1 MTDRLLQ
8 SYRRLLTGLALTCVL
23 IASRP
28 GAAQTTANPSD
39 GDWDFRYELFQM
51 LLEQNGVRPVTNM
64 SAVTSRPPESIIVML
79 GHIDFRTLRFLES
92 FCEQGG
98 AVLLA
103 TDERY
108 SAGQICEFREGP
120 VTSLRSTERYQNHAD
135 CLTITD
141 IDHDHPLMTG
151 VNSLV
156 VNRTGWLAPPRG
168 FIPDV
173 QVAARL
179 PHRTMP
185 RGSSEQPLLA
195 TVGLP
200 NIDTGQ
206 LIVASDPS
214 LFTNGM
220 LWHGD
225 NAILAINV
233 SRILCSGNKKRLL
246 FIADGASL
254 ASFRNSP
261 MVDSDNPPPLP
272 ESLPEPALETYVK
285 VVNTVLK
292 EVEDQN
298 LPNQFMADRRH
309 KIRSPYLRRHILLSL
324 AIAVLMF
331 VIWRMAA
338 AHSATHPAMPIR
350 SMKSAHDLA
359 TGHKVKSAEFGLSA
373 SILARELC
381 RHLTESSDPTDWRR
395 QLIGNAANGEGEVQ
409 FHDVSNVNAQRR
421 KLVDVIELATN
432 TRTVHMARKRF
443 EALGHTIDQLRQL
456 HAEGRLIVATST
468 AAATQTAGGMA

>member
-1 MTDRLLQ
+1 MTGRLLQ
-8 SYRRLLTGLALTCVL
+8 NCRLLSAGLALACVL

-28 GAAQTTANPSD
+28 VAAQTTATSSD
-39 GDWDFRYELFQM
+39 DAWDFRYELFQM
-51 LLEQNGVRPVTNM
+51 LLEQNGVRPVANM
-64 SAVTSRPPESIIVML
+64 SAVTRRPPESIIVML
-79 GHIDFRTLRFLES
+79 GHINFRTSRFLES

-108 SAGQICEFREGP
+108 SAGRICEFREGP
-120 VTSLRSTERYQNHAD
+120 VTSLQSAERYQNYAD

-156 VNRTGWLAPPRG
+156 VNRTGWLAPPRWY
-168 FIPDV
+168 IPDM

-179 PHRTMP
+179 PQRTLP
-185 RGSSEQPLLA
+185 RDSSDQPLLA

-200 NIDTGQ
+200 NINTGQ

-233 SRILCSGNKKRLL
+233 SRILCSRNKNKML
-246 FIADGASL
+246 FIADGVPL
-254 ASFRNSP
+254 GSFRNSP
-261 MVDSDNPPPLP
+261 MVDSNNPPPLP
-272 ESLPEPALETYVK
+272 ENLPEPALETYVK

-331 VIWRMAA
+331 VIWKMAA
-338 AHSATHPAMPIR
+338 THSATHPAMPIR
-350 SMKSAHDLA
+350 DMKSAHDLA

-395 QLIGNAANGEGEVQ
+395 QLIGNAASGEGEVE
-409 FHDVSNVNAQRR
+409 FHGVSNVKAQRK

-432 TRTVHMARKRF
+432 TRTVHMSRKRF
-443 EALGHTIDQLRQL
+443 EALGQTIDQLRQL
-456 HAEGRLIVATST
+456 HAEGRLIVAASAEVT
-468 AAATQTAGGMA
+468 TQVAGRMA